1 MNNEMGSAGKKGPS
15 LNNDKVGVG
24 VIGCGIAKWH
34 LEGFAADPRVDIIA
48 LSGLET
54 DRCGELA
61 QQFGVAN
68 VYADY
73 RQLLDRPDISIVSIA
88 VPNILHHQI
97 GLDAIA
103 AGKHVLM
110 EKPLARNSR
119 EGQDLVDAARN
130 AGVELG
136 IIFNRRTR
144 ADMAVLR
151 KHIQAGGLGDVY
163 FAKAWWERR
172 SGIPGLGS
180 WFTSKNAAGG
190 GPLIDL
196 GVHVLDMVLWLMND
210 PEIVTVSASTY
221 SEIGP
226 QGKGNWGGNRFK
238 VTEQQPYE
246 VEDLAVAFMRTAT
259 GASIFLEAGWAAYTG
274 ATDEFGVAL
283 RGDRGGADL
292 RVKDYATVD
301 TLTLYSDIDGTP
313 VDAKPRLVDKSPAAG
328 HIETISNFVDAV
340 LSGTPANPSGED
352 GLIRTT
358 VIDAIYRSAEERR
371 EIDLRMADSLEASA
385 TA

>member
-1 MNNEMGSAGKKGPS
+1 M
-15 LNNDKVGVG
+15 NNDKIGAG

-34 LEGFAADPRVDIIA
+34 LEGFAADPRVEIVA

-54 DRCGELA
+54 DRCSDLA
-61 QQFGVAN
+61 KQFDVPN

-73 RQLLDRPDISIVSIA
+73 RQLLERPDISVVSIA

-110 EKPLARNSR
+110 EKPLARNTQ
-119 EGQDLVDAARN
+119 EGQDLVKAAKE

-196 GVHVLDMVLWLMND
+196 GVHVLDMVLWLMDD
-210 PEIVTVSASTY
+210 PDIVTVSASTY

-226 QGKGNWGGNRFK
+226 QGKGNWGGSRFA
-238 VTEQQPYE
+238 VTDQQPYE
-246 VEDLAVAFMRTAT
+246 VEDLAVAFMRTAA

-283 RGDRGGADL
+283 RGDKGGADL

-313 VDAKPRLVDKSPAAG
+313 VDAKPRLVDKSPSAG
-328 HIETISNFVDAV
+328 HIETIGNFVDAI
-340 LSGTPANPSGED
+340 LAGTPPDPSGED
-352 GLIRTT
+352 GLVRTT
-358 VIDAIYRSAEERR
+358 VIDAIYRSAEEGR
-371 EIDLRMADSLEASA
+371 EIDLRTVETFAKAERA
-385 TA
+385 